1 MTLDPTG
8 FRFGFRV
15 LGNVFETRWLTIHA
29 TALGA
34 ALSLDARSELEREQ
48 YLSNFT
54 FADDFADY
62 LRSTGSTARFAGPCW
77 SRWLAFDIDREGDLE
92 AATRDARKLAAFVAD
107 RWRLEGDELLLFF
120 SGSKGFHLLAPLAAA
135 GSPPPSI
142 DFADTSRRLAEHLSG
157 TVGVKIDRSIYDR
170 QRLFRSPNSRHPKT
184 GLRKRPITFD
194 ELLAV
199 KPSAIRERA
208 REPQAVELPPPPR
221 PADQAVADWRQAAEE
236 AASRHATRS
245 KTSGGGEVA
254 TAGRLNRATLAF
266 IRDGAAA
273 GERHARLFSAAANLA
288 ELGSPLR
295 LALELLAE
303 PALDCGLSPADA
315 RRTITNGHEHGGKQ
329 TP

>member
-15 LGNVFETRWLTIHA
+15 LGNVFETRRLIIHA
-29 TALGA
+29 AALGA

-62 LRSTGSTARFAGPCW
+62 LRSKESTAGFDGPCW
-77 SRWLAFDIDREGDLE
+77 SRWLAFDIDREGDFE
-92 AATRDARKLAAFVAD
+92 SAVRDARKLAAFVAD
-107 RWRLEGDELLLFF
+107 RWRLEGDDLLLFF

-142 DFADTSRRLAEHLSG
+142 DFAAVCRRLAENLSG
-157 TVGVKIDRSIYDR
+157 AAGVEVDRSIYDR
-170 QRLFRSPNSRHPKT
+170 QRLFRSPNSLHPKT
-184 GLRKRPITFD
+184 GLRKRPIAFD
-194 ELLAV
+194 ELLFV

-245 KTSGGGEVA
+245 KTNGGGEAA

-273 GERHARLFSAAANLA
+273 GERNARLFSAAANLA
-288 ELGSPLR
+288 ELGSPPR
-295 LALELLAE
+295 LTHALLTE
-303 PALDCGLSPADA
+303 PALDCGLSPAEA
-315 RRTITNGHEHGGKQ
+315 CRTITNGHKHGEKQ
-329 TP
+329 TQ